1 MFPRKA
7 DSLMGNGSG
16 HHGKMVGE
24 VLVQSKC
31 GPQIGRKQFED
42 GEAEDAIEPKKL
54 DPSHI
59 RKVGYFGVVDKHDGG
74 FGRRKLF
81 KIVPYSMNQG
91 SRDEDLRG
99 RRGRCGKR
107 WSTKMEICKE

>member
-7 DSLMGNGSG
+7 DNFMGNGSG
-16 HHGKMVGE
+16 HHGKLVGE
-24 VLVQSKC
+24 V
-31 GPQIGRKQFED
+31 IGREQFED
-42 GEAEDAIEPKKL
+42 GEAEDAIEPEKL

-59 RKVGYFGVVDKHDGG
+59 RKVGYFGVVDKHDGR

-81 KIVPYSMNQG
+81 KIVPYSTNRG

-99 RRGRCGKR
+99 RRGRR
-107 WSTKMEICKE
+107 RQKMEY